1 MVRARAATAT
11 ASAALALL
19 VVGAPPAQST
29 TPVAPNE
36 LKCTI
41 VGTEGSDILIGTSRA
56 DVVCGLGGD
65 DQIWGLGGDD
75 LLLGGPGD
83 DSVHGG
89 SGRDRL
95 VGGPGVDR
103 HDGGR
108 GRDVVVRDRED
119 FLTVVSARPTYVGLP
134 AGSRVVYQS
143 PGSVPSACLSQLGTI
158 AVGTVPESG
167 PAATFPVGLW
177 QSRCAVAADWTV
189 KVILPSGQIRQSTMT
204 FTLLPPNRVSVACSA
219 SDLACA
225 AESSHRSTAG
235 IVIDVTV
242 ASAS

>member
-1 MVRARAATAT
+1 MVRARAVGAT
-11 ASAALALL
+11 ASAALAL
-19 VVGAPPAQST
+19 VVLGATPAQST
-29 TPVAPNE
+29 TPDAPNE
-36 LKCTI
+36 AKCTI
-41 VGTEGSDILIGTSRA
+41 VGTSGNDILIGTSRD
-56 DVVCGLGGD
+56 DVICGLDGD

-75 LLLGGPGD
+75 TIHGGAGGD
-83 DSVHGG
+83 TVHGG

-95 VGGPGVDR
+95 IGGPGVDR
-103 HDGGR
+103 LDGGR

-119 FLTVVSARPTYVGLP
+119 FLTVVSARPSYAGLP
-134 AGSRVVYQS
+134 VGSRVVFQG

-177 QSRCAVAADWTV
+177 QSRCAVAADWNV

-219 SDLACA
+219 PDLACA
-225 AESSHRSTAG
+225 AESSVRSAG
-235 IVIDVTV
+235 GILIDVTV
-242 ASAS
+242 AAGS